1 MKVKI
6 TKKHAIIGIAVIVL
20 IGVGFFFLGGAQS
33 EDSSAGVK
41 NEKSVEKAESKA
53 ADTEKSV
60 KEESAK
66 EGEKADATSEK
77 NDAKATVTSEKK
89 NNTNSNKN
97 NGNKNNS
104 NKNNSNKNNSN
115 NSNKN
120 NATGGNSAGSSSSG
134 NSGSSS
140 SSSSASKPA
149 HTHSYSTPI
158 YGDVYVRTASICST
172 CGADVTG
179 DPAEHAK
186 EHNLKG
192 ENGGHYS
199 KPIYESRVIGYKCSC
214 GAETYN

>member
-77 NDAKATVTSEKK
+77 NDAKATVTSEK
-89 NNTNSNKN
+89 NNT
-97 NGNKNNS
+97 
-104 NKNNSNKNNSN
+104 NSNKNNSN

-158 YGDVYVRTASICST
+158 YGDVYVRTASICSV
-172 CGADVTG
+172 CGADITG
-179 DPAEHAK
+179 YPAEHAK

>member
-97 NGNKNNS
+97 N
-104 NKNNSNKNNSN
+104 SNKNNSN

-120 NATGGNSAGSSSSG
+120 NATSGNSAGSSSSG

-158 YGDVYVRTASICST
+158 YGDVYVRAATICSA
-172 CGADVTG
+172 CGAELTSQS
-179 DPAEHAK
+179 HADSHL
-186 EHNLKG
+186 EAHALKG
-192 ENGGHYS
+192 EGSGHYS